1 MYAILLLIFTITYII
16 LLFAV
21 ICVVVMGGIHAM
33 MVRRNV
39 TNVPRFANFLKS
51 LGAVMVNV
59 METRVWRMFEG
70 MLAKRGGVVRFLDD
84 AKGMQ
89 GRIPNVSQV
98 AAGAG
103 VQVGSAVGM
112 AAGTE
117 KRKEV

>member
-1 MYAILLLIFTITYII
+1 
-16 LLFAV
+16 
-21 ICVVVMGGIHAM
+21 
-33 MVRRNV
+33 
-39 TNVPRFANFLKS
+39 
-51 LGAVMVNV
+51 
-59 METRVWRMFEG
+59 